1 MLTLLTIKNF
11 ALIDSLEINFSK
23 GFSIITGETGAGK
36 SILLGA
42 LGLLQG
48 KRADLG
54 SLKNKEEKCI
64 IEGHFNIAEY
74 SLRELFDSIGIDYED
89 ITIIRREILPSGKS
103 RAFVNDS
110 PVNLSD
116 LQVLSSYLIDIH
128 SQHQTGELSEES
140 YQMDIIDAVA
150 NNHSLLDK
158 YKTSLK
164 AYKQIQSLLKGY
176 LQQKS
181 DLLKEQDYN
190 NFLLEELE
198 QANLGTMNQEELE
211 SEYEKLNNVEFVRE
225 NFSHSLEIFNA
236 EQVGVISGLKEIRT
250 LLQKTS
256 GISKEYQELYDRLA
270 SAEIEMV
277 DIANELENIA
287 ENVVM
292 DPEQLNYIN
301 DRLQLLY
308 SLQKKHQV
316 NSVSELLSIEK
327 ELSDK
332 AFLATDLDDKIVK
345 AELKVNELD
354 AVLSEIADKLSKSR
368 NKVIPSLVKQLVDIL
383 TLVGMPNASF
393 KFEFTD
399 SESFLANGKDQI
411 QLLFSANKGMD
422 YGLLRKVASGGEMSR
437 IMLAIKAILAR
448 YSSLP
453 TIIFD
458 EIDTGVSGEVADKM
472 GEIMRDMSDQMQ
484 VFSITHLPQIAAKGA
499 HHYKV
504 FKTSDHKT
512 TTSQIIELEG
522 EDRVKEIAQ
531 MLSGKDI
538 SSSALVHAREL
549 LHK

>member
-54 SLKNKEEKCI
+54 SLKNKDEKCI
-64 IEGHFNIAEY
+64 IEGHFNIKEY
-74 SLRELFDSIGIDYED
+74 SLKEVFDSIGIDYED
-89 ITIIRREILPSGKS
+89 LTIIRREILPSGKS

-116 LQVLSSYLIDIH
+116 LQVLSSHLIDIH

-150 NNHSLLDK
+150 NNHNLLDK
-158 YKTSLK
+158 YKNSLK
-164 AYKQIQSLLKGY
+164 EYKRLQSLLKSY
-176 LQQKS
+176 VQQKS
-181 DLLKEQDYN
+181 DLIKEQDYN

-198 QANLGTMNQEELE
+198 QANLGNLNQEELE

-250 LLQKTS
+250 LLQKTA
-256 GISKEYQELYDRLA
+256 GISRDYQELYDRLA

-277 DIANELENIA
+277 DIANELESIA

-301 DRLQLLY
+301 ERLQLLY

-316 NSVSELLSIEK
+316 NTVAELLSIEK

-354 AVLSEIADKLSKSR
+354 AVLRGIAEKLSKAR
-368 NKVIPSLVKQLVDIL
+368 TKVTPSLVKQLVDIL

-393 KFEFTD
+393 KFEFTKSD
-399 SESFLANGKDQI
+399 SFLANGRDQI

-472 GEIMRDMSDQMQ
+472 GEIMRDMSSQMQ

-499 HHYKV
+499 NHYKV
-504 FKTSDHKT
+504 YKTSDNKT
-512 TTSQIIELEG
+512 TTSQIIKLDG

-538 SSSALVHAREL
+538 SSSALMHAREL
-549 LHK
+549 LQK